1 MWKQYKKTFA
11 STQGAIAAITL
22 GTYLYLGHMAAR
34 SATFFVVME
43 LAAVVGA
50 MWGTRLKNKV
60 NRQATW

>member
-1 MWKQYKKTFA
+1 MWKQYKRSFA
-11 STQGAIAAITL
+11 STQGVIVAITL
-22 GTYLYLGHMAAR
+22 GTYFYGGHMVAR

-43 LAAVVGA
+43 LAGVVGA

>member
-1 MWKQYKKTFA
+1 MWEQYKKTFA
-11 STQGAIAAITL
+11 KTQGVIVAVTA
-22 GTYLYLGHMAAR
+22 GTYIYLGHMALR

-50 MWGTRLKNKV
+50 MWGWRLKTKV